1 MACPLERKQHER
13 KILDC
18 YKLNLQVIPTW
29 RDAIEIPVDYATIE
43 ETAVGLRCLKDSF
56 HDTQSDKL

>member
-1 MACPLERKQHER
+1 MACPLEQKQHER
-13 KILDC
+13 KIYC
-18 YKLNLQVIPTW
+18 YKFNLQVIPTW

-56 HDTQSDKL
+56 HYTQSDKL